1 MEISILV
8 SAYMWTAGLLC
19 FGWFCINA
27 IVASLFFPAHVYD
40 PWIKRILRRL
50 FLFMFIPVKVEGAE
64 RIQSGRGYLYMSNH
78 VSLFDMPLLGGFVP
92 GLIRSV
98 EAERQFRWP
107 LYGLAAR
114 RLGNIP
120 IQREN
125 IFSSMRS
132 LQKARRKLA
141 AKQSLV
147 IMPEGHRTMD
157 GKLRPF
163 KRLPFLLAKQ
173 AGVDLVPVGLSG
185 LFELKSKRAW
195 QIRPV
200 PLKVRFGEIIP
211 ADTVARLP
219 INELRDLTHER
230 IKTLVERP

>member
-1 MEISILV
+1 MEVSTLV

-19 FGWFCINA
+19 FGWFCINT
-27 IVASLFFPAHVYD
+27 IVASLFFPTRVYD
-40 PWIKRILRRL
+40 PWLKGILRRL
-50 FLFMFIPVKVEGAE
+50 FLFLFIPVKVEGAE
-64 RIQSGRGYLYMSNH
+64 RIQDGRGYLYMSNH

-92 GLIRSV
+92 GVIRSV
-98 EAERQFRWP
+98 EADRQFRWP
-107 LYGLAAR
+107 LYGLAVR

-141 AKQSLV
+141 ARQSLV
-147 IMPEGHRTMD
+147 IMPEAHRTLD
-157 GKLRPF
+157 GKVRPF

-185 LFELKSKRAW
+185 LFQLKSKRSW
-195 QIRPV
+195 HIRPV

-211 ADTVARLP
+211 AETVARLP
-219 INELRDLTHER
+219 INELRDLTRER
-230 IKTLVERP
+230 VKALVERP

>member
-1 MEISILV
+1 MEIDVLV

-19 FGWFCINA
+19 FGWFCINT
-27 IVASLFFPAHVYD
+27 IVASLFFPTQLYD
-40 PWIKRILRRL
+40 PWLKGILRRL
-50 FLFMFIPVKVEGAE
+50 FRYMFVPVKVEGAKK
-64 RIQSGRGYLYMSNH
+64 IQPGRGYLYMCNH

-92 GLIRSV
+92 GVIRSV
-98 EAERQFRWP
+98 EADRQFRWP
-107 LYGLAAR
+107 LYGLAVR

-132 LQKARRKLA
+132 LRKARRKLA
-141 AKQSLV
+141 QKQSLV
-147 IMPEGHRTMD
+147 IMPEAHRTLD

-185 LFELKSKRAW
+185 LFELKSKNSW
-195 QIRPV
+195 KIRPV

-211 ADTVARLP
+211 AGTVARLP

-230 IKTLVERP
+230 IRALVEQS